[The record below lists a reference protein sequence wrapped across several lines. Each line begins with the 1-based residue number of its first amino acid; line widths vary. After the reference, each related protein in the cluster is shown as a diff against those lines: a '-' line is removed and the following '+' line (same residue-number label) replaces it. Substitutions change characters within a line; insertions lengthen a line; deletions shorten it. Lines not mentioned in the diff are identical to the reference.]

1 MLLIDLTFKKIF
13 IYLTC
18 RLTMYNL
25 GLCFF
30 GLSMHHNH
38 GYRLRTFKLEPKQI
52 MTSAFS
58 AAFEAPSQFIGHL
71 IEPLKEK
78 HFSMKSIF
86 FSYFLLIF
94 VQ

>member
-58 AAFEAPSQFIGHL
+58 AAFEAPSQFIGHF
-71 IEPLKEK
+71 IEPLKETV
-78 HFSMKSIF
+78 FFCEINIF
-86 FSYFLLIF
+86 
-94 VQ
+94 